1 MQSGVFLCLFSP
13 KFKRIIGLV
22 VLVFVL
28 IGLACSGGVMTA
40 DESVLGSQFG
50 PLVWA
55 GQWQSLCFALH
66 PDLLA
71 AFGTDTAVCDTAVI
85 QNALASFAGL
95 IADLNA
101 RFGLGLDGL
110 DYNTPALPAS
120 PFYAHGVNADG
131 YTEFFFDDEGGESRG
146 GYCVRFETVD
156 GEDRTAVRDFR
167 PGCCYDEAFSSCS
180 DSDCERCAGITPTPT
195 PLPTPTDTPEPTET
209 PVPTET
215 PTPSARREAVRW
227 I

>member
-13 KFKRIIGLV
+13 KFKRIIGLA

-40 DESVLGSQFG
+40 DEALLGSQFG
-50 PLVWA
+50 PLARA

-71 AFGTDTAVCDTAVI
+71 AFGTDTAACQTAAI
-85 QNALASFAGL
+85 QNALASLVGL
-95 IADLNA
+95 MDDLNA
-101 RFGLGLDGL
+101 WFGLGLESL
-110 DYNTPALPAS
+110 NYNQPNLPAS

-146 GYCVRFETVD
+146 GYCVRFEPVA
-156 GEDRTAVRDFR
+156 GEGRTAVRDFR
-167 PGCCYDEAFSSCS
+167 PGCCYGEDYSPCS
-180 DSDCERCAGITPTPT
+180 DSACERCMGQTPTPT

-209 PVPTET
+209 PT
-215 PTPSARREAVRW
+215 PTAWREAIRW